1 MKEFDKIVLP
11 PFDFSVLFEAMNKS
25 LDMRYSGIIGDLG
38 EKLNQVT
45 IEAASLGK
53 EVYQWIE
60 KVNESGAALK
70 NAEEYRKILMNAFRK
85 APGFLCPSGLA
96 GHCAVPAAGSET
108 ESGLM

>member
-1 MKEFDKIVLP
+1 
-11 PFDFSVLFEAMNKS
+11 MNKK
-25 LDMRYSGIIGDLG
+25 SGNAVFRIIGDLG

-85 APGFLCPSGLA
+85 AQDSLSVWIGRTLCCSR
-96 GHCAVPAAGSET
+96 SRQ
-108 ESGLM
+108 